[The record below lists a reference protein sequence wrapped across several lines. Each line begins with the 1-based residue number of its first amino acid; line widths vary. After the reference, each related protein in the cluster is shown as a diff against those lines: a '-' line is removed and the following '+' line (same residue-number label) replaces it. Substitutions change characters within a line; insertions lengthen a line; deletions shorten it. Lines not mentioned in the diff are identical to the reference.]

1 MMKHLT
7 SGTVKNRKSALR
19 DDAPPTPRPFFMQRF
34 SPRGRGG
41 AREWYGA
48 PGPPAKKLQDAFF
61 GPGATKCRIGNVKKP
76 TMQDARAGAPNKKG
90 YARAGAQG
98 KPDAPGQRKK
108 SNAKRTRRD
117 AN

>member
-41 AREWYGA
+41 AREWYGGGR
-48 PGPPAKKLQDAFF
+48 PSRQKLAKVSKNF
-61 GPGATKCRIGNVKKP
+61 
-76 TMQDARAGAPNKKG
+76 
-90 YARAGAQG
+90 
-98 KPDAPGQRKK
+98 
-108 SNAKRTRRD
+108 AKF
-117 AN
+117 